1 MCEGNGT
8 SIVARVHARLLFPSH
23 LVLASP
29 SAAKSREEAR
39 RVARELVYFFVF
51 VCVCVAHTTQRHF
64 YLEEAATVS
73 QGKGQNPSA
82 IKTYSEFANLK
93 REPSSTN
100 FVILSVII
108 SSSR

>member
-1 MCEGNGT
+1 M
-8 SIVARVHARLLFPSH
+8 VHPSSRECTLAFLSPSH
-23 LVLASP
+23 LVFASP
-29 SAAKSREEAR
+29 SAAKCREEAW
-39 RVARELVYFFVF
+39 RVAHELVYFFLFLCVG
-51 VCVCVAHTTQRHF
+51 VCVTAQRHF
-64 YLEEAATVS
+64 HLEEAATVS

-100 FVILSVII
+100 FVILSVTI

>member
-1 MCEGNGT
+1 M
-8 SIVARVHARLLFPSH
+8 VHPS
-23 LVLASP
+23 
-29 SAAKSREEAR
+29 SRECTLAFLFRPISFLHLRAR
-39 RVARELVYFFVF
+39 RNVERKRVALRASWYIFFCF
-51 VCVCVAHTTQRHF
+51 CVSACVSYTQRHF

-100 FVILSVII
+100 FVILSVTI